1 MHPHIRALSSSWRS
15 SHRGLLS
22 SFCPPHGITQ
32 LTLLLLNKQHA
43 ARLHGK
49 QMKRQSFEP

>member
-32 LTLLLLNKQHA
+32 LTLLLLSKQHA
-43 ARLHGK
+43 ARLRGK